1 MSKILTFDVSVDEI
15 NTYALTEVE
24 FNEINEENKLGLD
37 IDNLSE
43 DDIATLYSYLSCDNI
58 TDNTTNFVEIHEHEI
73 VEEEV

>member
-58 TDNTTNFVEIHEHEI
+58 TDNTTNFVEIHEHEV

>member
-1 MSKILTFDVSVDEI
+1 MSKVLTFDVSVDEI

-24 FNEINEENKLGLD
+24 FNEINEENELGLD

-43 DDIATLYSYLSCDNI
+43 DDIATLYSYLTCYNI
-58 TDNTTNFVEIHEHEI
+58 TDNTTHFVEIHEHEI